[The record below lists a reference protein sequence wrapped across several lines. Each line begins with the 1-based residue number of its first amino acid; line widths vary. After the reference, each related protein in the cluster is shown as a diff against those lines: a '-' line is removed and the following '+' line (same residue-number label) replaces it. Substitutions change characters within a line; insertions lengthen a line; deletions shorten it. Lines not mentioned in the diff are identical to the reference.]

1 MNGIDEGIRGG
12 SLESC
17 LTLEIYANAIKE
29 LAIISSSIVF
39 ESSILS
45 IIAVL
50 NFKININEMMTLVF

>member
-17 LTLEIYANAIKE
+17 LKLEIYANAIKE
-29 LAIISSSIVF
+29 LATISSSIVF
-39 ESSILS
+39 KSSTLS

-50 NFKININEMMTLVF
+50 NFNRNINEMMTLVY